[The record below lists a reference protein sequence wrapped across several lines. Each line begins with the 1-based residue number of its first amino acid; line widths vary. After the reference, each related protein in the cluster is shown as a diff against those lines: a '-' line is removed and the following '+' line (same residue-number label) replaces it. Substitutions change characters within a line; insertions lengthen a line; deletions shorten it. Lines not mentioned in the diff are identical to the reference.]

1 MSNPLP
7 CEYDPDRTAPT
18 GYITATRLAEKYQK
32 TTAGIRVRMIADHVR
47 CKRVPRRTSQGAEIN
62 GPHVLVYEEK
72 SAHEALGR
80 PLYRSRRCCPGYIGL
95 IARTFN
101 VTRAEVRDVLAA
113 VGIEPTQRVCPTCG
127 KATHYYTDRPAA
139 HAAMCDHM
147 LKASRSHKKQK

>member
-1 MSNPLP
+1 MSKPLP

-18 GYITATRLAEKYQK
+18 GYITAKRLAEKYQK

-62 GPHVLVYEEK
+62 GPLVLVYEEK
-72 SAHEALGR
+72 TAHEALGR
-80 PLYRSRRCCPGYIGL
+80 PLYRSRCCCPGYIGL
-95 IARTFN
+95 IARAFN
-101 VTRAEVRDVLAA
+101 VALRSARRTCRC

-147 LKASRSHKKQK
+147 LKASLSRKKQK